1 MYLSDRVENVR
12 LAGRVHE
19 HKLGVLLLL
28 LLQVPLEGQ
37 FLLILLFLRN
47 RNIYDMC
54 VWHVHGNLY
63 ATNQST
69 VYNHMDAVIMG
80 SD

>member
-12 LAGRVHE
+12 LAGVVHE

-37 FLLILLFLRN
+37 LLLILLFLRD
-47 RNIYDMC
+47 RETGQVLKLYDMC
-54 VWHVHGNLY
+54 ARHVHGNFY
-63 ATNQST
+63 ALLQTS
-69 VYNHMDAVIMG
+69 
-80 SD
+80 

>member
-12 LAGRVHE
+12 LAGVVHE

-37 FLLILLFLRN
+37 LLLILLFLRD
-47 RNIYDMC
+47 RETGQ
-54 VWHVHGNLY
+54 VL
-63 ATNQST
+63 
-69 VYNHMDAVIMG
+69 
-80 SD
+80 